1 MRTPSS
7 PTLLARFRAHQ
18 QMLLFA
24 GTAAVTA
31 LVVLA
36 FALATA
42 GVVHTRFADEYG
54 TFTRDLAGV
63 IDSVKAAEIRV
74 RFATGSVQN
83 SWKRRGPGAP
93 EDLRQFE
100 ADGRIVFP
108 ESGDTNIP
116 LMLSLPAARKDDA
129 QAVSR
134 LLAIAR
140 GSEEAGVRFAGMMGS
155 SMIVRWNPRGYIVT
169 PAGATVGL
177 LPMPDLSDPRVAA
190 ALADRA
196 RLLRFFGS
204 GLDGFAGWPRP
215 PHGQPGKLKWL
226 PPAVDPLSG
235 RTYFRVA
242 ALAFDGAHAF
252 AAVVGEFEPSELFA
266 ELEGREFEGTYTVVD
281 EDGRPVAST
290 SADVP
295 AAPLVARVQARQRR
309 AAVTEITSAYEGGML
324 TVSRGLGDSGWT
336 LIYTVPWQV
345 IARSVA
351 ASVAAPALLT
361 AFAVALLWGF
371 VILFNRKTLAPLF
384 ERSERVF
391 DSEHLSRKLIETAP
405 VGLALVKVSDNT
417 VLLESAHMQALEARI
432 GERGGALIGDALQ
445 RHAPAAFRKQRGGE
459 SVTTDVQL
467 HWPTGDGDAI
477 DVAAKLTPA
486 HYQGQPV
493 VVAAFSDVTA
503 ERQLARQLTA
513 AKQAAD
519 SANAAKSTF
528 LAAMSHEI
536 RTPLNAILGHL
547 ELLERLPQAAPVA
560 GRVRTVA
567 SSSRALLD
575 ILNDILDFSK
585 VEAGEMNFESIPFD
599 IGRLI
604 GDTVA
609 MMMPLAQ
616 RKGLTLTASVDAG
629 LARQYVGDPAR
640 IRQVVVNLLGNAIKF
655 TDRGSVSIAVRAQAD
670 GAAHRGA
677 RSPLVVSVTDTGV
690 GIPADRLAH
699 IFDAF
704 MQADESITR
713 RFGGTGLG
721 LALCKR
727 IVDAMAGMIAVDSA
741 VGRGSAFTV
750 TLPLPPAGV
759 GAGEPDAD
767 ARDAAPG
774 DEADLRGLHVLVA
787 EDHEVNRELI
797 RDQLDMLGYTS
808 DVVENGRVALRH
820 FNERHYDVV
829 LTDLGMPVMDGYTL
843 AACLRNQGAR
853 TPVIAITADVT
864 AAETRRFREAGIS
877 GVLLK
882 PMSLTSIE
890 AAVRCCLKRASDPHA
905 ASPAAGRAAGDGAV
919 GGGGAGGKAVEGA
932 AGAEGGAGDAGAA
945 GASRGTAG
953 ERVPLVLSA
962 KLRGILAQ
970 RTAESLAVVRDA
982 LGAGDWATIGASIH
996 SIKGA
1001 FAMIDQTEVTEV
1013 CVRIEAMIAA
1023 AAGPDIGAIG
1033 RALDELDARVAHA
1046 LAQLDAAA
1054 CDEQADRA

>member
-18 QMLLFA
+18 QVLLFA

-31 LVVLA
+31 LIVLA

-63 IDSVKAAEIRV
+63 IDRVKAAEIRV
-74 RFATGSVQN
+74 RFATGALQN
-83 SWKRRGPGAP
+83 SWKRGSPGAP

-100 ADGRIVFP
+100 ADGRIVLP
-108 ESGDTNIP
+108 ESGDTNIS
-116 LMLSLPAARKDDA
+116 LVLSLPAAHRDDA
-129 QAVSR
+129 RTVSR
-134 LLAIAR
+134 LLGIAR
-140 GSEEAGVRFAGMMGS
+140 GGEEAGAHFAGMMGS
-155 SMIVRWNPRGYIVT
+155 LMIVRWNPRGYVVT
-169 PAGATVGL
+169 PTGATVGL
-177 LPMPDLSDPRVAA
+177 LPMPDLSDPRVAG

-196 RLLRFFGS
+196 RLARFFRA
-204 GLDGFAGWPRP
+204 GLDGFAGGEAP
-215 PHGQPGKLKWL
+215 PHGKPGKLKWL
-226 PPAVDPLSG
+226 PPAVDPISG

-242 ALAFDGAHAF
+242 ALAFHGAHAF
-252 AAVVGEFEPSELFA
+252 AAVVAEIEPSELLA
-266 ELEGREFEGTYTVVD
+266 ALGGREFEGTYTIVD
-281 EDGRPVAST
+281 EDGRPVVST

-295 AAPLVARVQARQRR
+295 PAPLVARVQARQRR
-309 AAVTEITSAYEGGML
+309 AASTEITSAYESGVL
-324 TVSRGLGDSGWT
+324 TVSRGLGDNGWT

-351 ASVAAPALLT
+351 ASVAAPALVT

-371 VILFNRKTLAPLF
+371 VVLFNRKTLAPLF

-604 GDTVA
+604 GDAVA

-616 RKGLTLTASVDAG
+616 RKGLTLTASVDTG
-629 LARQYVGDPAR
+629 LAPQYVGDPAR
-640 IRQVVVNLLGNAIKF
+640 IRQIVVNLLGNAIKF
-655 TDRGSVSIAVRAQAD
+655 TDRGSVSITVRAQAD
-670 GAAHRGA
+670 GARQNGSLRGA

-727 IVDAMAGMIAVDSA
+727 IVDAMAGMIAVDSE

-750 TLPLPPAGV
+750 TLPLPPAG
-759 GAGEPDAD
+759 AGESDAD

-808 DVVENGRVALRH
+808 DIVENGRVALRH

-843 AACLRNQGAR
+843 ATCLRNLGAR

-864 AAETRRFREAGIS
+864 AAETRRFREAGIA

-890 AAVRCCLKRASDPHA
+890 AAVRGCLKRASDPHA
-905 ASPAAGRAAGDGAV
+905 ASPAAGRAGGDGAV
-919 GGGGAGGKAVEGA
+919 GGGGAGGKAAEGA
-932 AGAEGGAGDAGAA
+932 GEPGAA
-945 GASRGTAG
+945 GASRGAAG
-953 ERVPLVLSA
+953 ERMPLVLSA

-982 LGAGDWATIGASIH
+982 LGADDWATIGASIH

-1001 FAMIDQTEVTEV
+1001 FAMVDQIEVTEV
-1013 CVRIEAMIAA
+1013 CVRIEAMIAV

-1033 RALDELDARVAHA
+1033 RALDELDARVVHA
-1046 LAQLDAAA
+1046 LAQLEAAA